1 MQEIFEKIIEK
12 LEERKQLH
20 NRMVDYENKNGTV
33 YEEFQQ
39 RKAVEVLNYA
49 IGIVKQEAEKCKSIY
64 MDGEYCWQSCWCTD
78 RCGEC
83 RRLCNGDIDYYE
95 SYDAINDGWIPSS
108 ESFPYES
115 GYYLVTYH
123 EWSNGDYLPKFDD
136 TYVRRLH
143 YQRSEHFVG
152 WNYPHCVDERAE
164 ADTNRE
170 VIAWRKL
177 PSPYQP
183 KGE

>member
-1 MQEIFEKIIEK
+1 MQEVFEKIIEK
-12 LEERKQLH
+12 FEDIRVRKTCKKEKCDTKELC
-20 NRMVDYENKNGTV
+20 RICVVDD
-33 YEEFQQ
+33 
-39 RKAVEVLNYA
+39 A
-49 IGIVKQEAEKCKSIY
+49 IEIVKRATEKCKSIY
-64 MDGEYCWQSCWCTD
+64 MNGEYCWQSCWCTD

-123 EWSNGDYLPKFDD
+123 EWSNGDYLPKYDD

-177 PSPYQP
+177 PSPYQL